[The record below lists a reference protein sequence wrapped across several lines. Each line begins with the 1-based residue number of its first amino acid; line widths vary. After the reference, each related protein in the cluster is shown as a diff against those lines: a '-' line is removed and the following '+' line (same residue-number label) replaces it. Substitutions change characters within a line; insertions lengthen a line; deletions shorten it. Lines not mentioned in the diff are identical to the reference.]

1 MKIHSV
7 IVLAGLAISFALPTF
22 AQQQDTVDPQI
33 RQQLEAIIKKT
44 EEAFNNKDTA
54 AMAALYTED
63 AVLESPL
70 GVFSGRAGVEKYYL
84 EAYQQFNPTDLVIRL
99 DHIYAFGTDGFN
111 RVFGKDRTI
120 GGKIPN
126 YSIHDLCAIGKYTDN
141 TPTGQSEGERS
152 VVYTPVGDTWEI
164 RAAIIQ
170 W

>member
-63 AVLESPL
+63 AVLESSL

-99 DHIYAFGTDGFN
+99 DHIYAFGTEGFN

-120 GGKIPN
+120 GGKIMRDRE
-126 YSIHDLCAIGKYTDN
+126 IH
-141 TPTGQSEGERS
+141 R
-152 VVYTPVGDTWEI
+152 
-164 RAAIIQ
+164 
-170 W
+170 